1 MNETKIVKIL
11 NYEVLEVFEILIKSG
26 AKSGDLVFD
35 MSQSDFH
42 PVYKLGTTNI
52 CFEEKTQSKI
62 HKIVGS
68 SRKKDNLPFKKD

>member
-26 AKSGDLVFD
+26 A
-35 MSQSDFH
+35 
-42 PVYKLGTTNI
+42 YRLGTTNV

-62 HKIVGS
+62 HKIVSS
-68 SRKKDNLPFKKD
+68 SRIKDNLPFKKD